1 MSSASI
7 PRGGPSG
14 SNMTFRIP
22 RSLTTTTISPIG
34 ALKEPEK
41 CFFVDDIN
49 DSVGRVRHGGEH
61 PNYPRLIE
69 TSQFSI
75 TQREVKLV
83 YAAMMAATALSA
95 LDGTIVNTALTTI
108 IGDLGG
114 IKSYTWVVTAYLLTS
129 TAATPLFG
137 KFSDIYGRKAFT
149 QVAIVIFLI
158 GSVLCGAAPNMAVL
172 VLARAV
178 QGIGG
183 GGIMAM
189 SFVVIADIVPPRE
202 RGRYVGAFTSI
213 FAVASVA
220 GPLLGGLIVDNVSW
234 RWIFYVNIPL
244 GIIAIWM
251 TQKNLRLP
259 VIRRDTSID
268 VVGAVLLVSG
278 ISSLILT
285 ISWASDRFGWGGS
298 GTLLMIALTV
308 MLLGAFFAWE
318 PRVEN
323 PMIPLHLFRNHTV
336 QVMVP
341 MTTFVGL
348 CMSLVSTFMPLFL
361 QAVTGVSPTNS
372 GLLIAPMMIGITY
385 ASFTV
390 GRLVTKHGHYRRY
403 PIMGTAAGVVG
414 LGMVGLISNSGT
426 GITLAMVGM
435 LLMGLA
441 TGSSMPTSTTA
452 IQNSVDIQDLGTASS
467 LSQLCRSLGTVVSL
481 AAFGEV
487 LNSQL
492 IGHIDPEYL
501 RAPRFINKLPEPAR
515 SQAINVVSDGI
526 TTVFRW
532 ALPIMIA
539 AAFLSWMV
547 KELPLRQHAAF
558 EKPEPAAH

>member
-1 MSSASI
+1 M
-7 PRGGPSG
+7 
-14 SNMTFRIP
+14 
-22 RSLTTTTISPIG
+22 
-34 ALKEPEK
+34 
-41 CFFVDDIN
+41 
-49 DSVGRVRHGGEH
+49 
-61 PNYPRLIE
+61 
-69 TSQFSI
+69 
-75 TQREVKLV
+75 V

-137 KFSDIYGRKAFT
+137 KFSDIYGRKFFT
-149 QVAIVIFLI
+149 QVAIVVFLV
-158 GSVLCGAAPNMAVL
+158 GSALCGAAPNMAFL

-308 MLLGAFFAWE
+308 VLLGAFFAWE

-372 GLLIAPMMIGITY
+372 GLLLVPMMFGMTF
-385 ASFTV
+385 ASQFV
-390 GRLVTKHGHYRRY
+390 GRRVTVTGHYRVW
-403 PIMGTAAGVVG
+403 PIVGAALGTA
-414 LGMVGLISNSGT
+414 GMIMVSFVTNSGFRI
-426 GITLAMVGM
+426 GVSLVGM
-435 LLMGLA
+435 ALMGFCVGG
-441 TGSSMPTSTTA
+441 TMPTSTTA
-452 IQNSVDIQDLGTASS
+452 IQNSVEVRDLGVASS
-467 LSQLCRSLGTVVSL
+467 LSQLCRNLGSTIAL
-481 AAFGEV
+481 ASYGAV

-492 IGHIDPEYL
+492 QGRVDPSLL
-501 RAPRFINKLPEPAR
+501 RAPRHINDLPEPGR
-515 SQAINVVSDGI
+515 TQAIDAVSHGI
-526 TTVFRW
+526 TTVFRFAVPMLIV
-532 ALPIMIA
+532 ALW
-539 AAFLSWMV
+539 LTTRV

-558 EKPEPAAH
+558 EDDSMKAEPAG